1 MTASRPCL
9 TLVSDRRCIP
19 GGDLPSFARA
29 AARAGVDRIQVR
41 EKDLGGRELFEL
53 VGRVIAAAAG
63 TRAEVL
69 VNGRPDVAEAAG
81 ASGVELPE
89 QGLAVAE
96 VKRAF
101 PSLLVGASRH
111 SVEGALA
118 AEAADFVVLGP
129 IFATPGKQEQPLG
142 LEPLRA
148 AAQRLRIPVHAIGGI
163 DATTSPRALAAGAR
177 GVAAIRAFVEAPAD
191 DAVRS
196 LRGA

>member
-1 MTASRPCL
+1 VL
-9 TLVSDRRCIP
+9 
-19 GGDLPSFARA
+19 
-29 AARAGVDRIQVR
+29 
-41 EKDLGGRELFEL
+41 
-53 VGRVIAAAAG
+53 AAAAG

-81 ASGVELPE
+81 ASGVQLPE
-89 QGLAVAE
+89 QGLPVAE

-101 PSLLVGASRH
+101 PGLLVGASRH

-118 AEAADFVVLGP
+118 AEAEGADFVVLGP
-129 IFATPGKQEQPLG
+129 IFATPGKEEQPLG

-163 DATTSPRALAAGAR
+163 DATTAPQALAAGAR
-177 GVAAIRAFVEAPAD
+177 GLAAIRVFVEAPAE
-191 DAVRS
+191 DADRS